1 MDSELTIFA
10 QTAGVTLAAL
20 MTTDAF
26 QNSKRA
32 VLELWRRVRPV
43 ETAEVD
49 EQLEATRT
57 ALMRAQAEGNEEQE
71 RELATWWQERLALL
85 FAADPTTIDDLRQ
98 ALAEASHDEPSR
110 DRTHGGSIRMT
121 ANAKGH
127 GRVFQAGRDQHIIDR

>member
-1 MDSELTIFA
+1 MDSEMTIFA

-32 VLELWRRVRPV
+32 VLELWRRVRPM
-43 ETAEVD
+43 EAAEVD
-49 EQLEATRT
+49 EQMEATRT
-57 ALMRAQAEGNEEQE
+57 ALMRAQAEGNEDQE
-71 RELATWWQERLALL
+71 RELTAWWQERLALL
-85 FAADPTTIDDLRQ
+85 FAADPTTINGLRQ
-98 ALAEASHDEPSR
+98 ALAEASDDEQSR
-110 DRTHGGSIRMT
+110 DRTHGGSIQMT